1 MTVPQDE
8 KAMAV
13 LNNISGEWALF
24 WVLESVGMSFGLA
37 VLAVKVTGNTDAID
51 GHDQA
56 HRCTTSTHG
65 GCDIFTWDVI
75 IAIQPTGVTALAF
88 LLTSLI
94 SRPTSSLAGRAVFPR
109 SRKWFVIT
117 LVMICWV
124 VQAPIWLVLPDASIW
139 FDTCAM
145 GCAPIL
151 VMVWYKREL
160 TCVNCSKI
168 YRRGIPHG
176 GRRFLWFGGSLISL
190 RLILEIVLRSA
201 SSEDMEVFYPAFRDC
216 VGISDVLFAAF
227 FLIFYLWLLNG
238 LRLVELRSV
247 ELDAD
252 VALAPFLKPMLLG
265 WCLSDGMF
273 AIRDWGFIQASKL
286 EEIYPN
292 SYPGF
297 LAAAQLAWLTRHLIV
312 GTFLWGE
319 AAGVRD
325 VGYWTAATFIRTIVV
340 HCVSTW
346 IFAGLD
352 KTVK

>member
-1 MTVPQDE
+1 
-8 KAMAV
+8 MAV

-37 VLAVKVTGNTDAID
+37 ALAVKVTGNTDAID
-51 GHDQA
+51 GYDQA
-56 HRCTTSTHG
+56 HRCTTSTDG
-65 GCDIFTWDVI
+65 GCDIFTWEVI
-75 IAIQPTGVTALAF
+75 IVCQPIGVTALAF
-88 LLTSLI
+88 LLTTLI

-124 VQAPIWLVLPDASIW
+124 GQASLWFVFREASLW

-145 GCAPIL
+145 GCVPIL
-151 VMVWYKREL
+151 VMVWYRREL

-176 GRRFLWFGGSLISL
+176 GRRFLWFGGSLMSL
-190 RLILEIVLRSA
+190 ALILEIVHRYT
-201 SSEDMEVFYPAFRDC
+201 SSEDMEVFYPAFRGC
-216 VGISDVLFAAF
+216 VVIYVVLTAAF
-227 FLIFYLWLLNG
+227 LFIFYLRLING

-265 WCLSDGMF
+265 WCLSEGML
-273 AIRDWGFIQASKL
+273 AIRHWGHMLDLKL
-286 EEIYPN
+286 AEIYPN

-297 LAAAQLAWLTRHLIV
+297 LAAELLASLTQHLIV
-312 GTFLWGE
+312 GTFLWGK
-319 AAGVRD
+319 AGGARD
-325 VGYWTAATFIRTIVV
+325 VGYWTAATFMRTLVV
-340 HCVSTW
+340 YCVSTW
-346 IFAGLD
+346 VFAGLD